1 MSIIKKKTW
10 LEFFNLIKM
19 KKFLRQNKTFF
30 AIIIG
35 ALIIGA
41 AIYFSSGQVNNNGG
55 EANDFL
61 EDRKGECAE
70 IPNLPDGAEKL
81 VTKVIDG
88 DTFVIEGGHSVRIL
102 SIDTDER
109 GYPCYQEAKDRLEKL
124 ILNKK
129 VKLEK
134 EEEED
139 VDQYCR
145 YLRHIFLPASSADKS
160 SSSADDNGENIGLK
174 LVEEGLAVAR
184 FYSETK
190 YQEEISEVEK
200 NARENK
206 IGCKWLSY
214 VKTSD
219 NESAYAEILDDNNFH
234 WEKLTFE
241 LTGMEIV
248 GACETKNYLGEEI
261 IIQGKIA
268 SAYCSKTNT
277 VFLNFGSVYPK
288 QCFVAVIFNSYKDKF
303 VKNPEKY
310 YADKTVRIKG
320 KISEYKGKPQI
331 ILKNPEQIE
340 IGKAN

>member
-1 MSIIKKKTW
+1 
-10 LEFFNLIKM
+10 M

-30 AIIIG
+30 AVIIG

-41 AIYFSSGQVNNNGG
+41 AIYFSSEQANNNGG
-55 EANDFL
+55 KVNDFS
-61 EDRKGECAE
+61 ENREGECAE

-88 DTFVIEGGHSVRIL
+88 DTFVIKGGYSVRIL

-109 GYPCYQEAKDRLEKL
+109 GYPCYQEAKDKLEEL
-124 ILNKK
+124 ILGKK

-134 EEEED
+134 EEED

-145 YLRHIFLPASSADKS
+145 YLRHIFLPTSTEVTADK
-160 SSSADDNGENIGLK
+160 DNENVGIK

-190 YQEEISEVEK
+190 YQEEISEAEK

-206 IGCKWLSY
+206 IGCKW
-214 VKTSD
+214 TSFASAESSADKSDSVGTSED
-219 NESAYAEILDDNNFH
+219 NHFH
-234 WEKLTFE
+234 WEKLTSE
-241 LTGMEIV
+241 STGMEIV
-248 GACETKNYLGEEI
+248 GACQAENYLGEEKI
-261 IIQGKIA
+261 VQGKIA

-277 VFLNFGSVYPK
+277 VFLNFGNAYPK
-288 QCFVAVIFNSYKDKF
+288 QCFVAVIFNSYRDKF

-320 KISEYKGKPQI
+320 KISEYQGKPQI
-331 ILKNPEQIE
+331 ILKNSEQIE

>member
-1 MSIIKKKTW
+1 
-10 LEFFNLIKM
+10 M
-19 KKFLRQNKTFF
+19 KKILRQNKTFF

-41 AIYFSSGQVNNNGG
+41 AIYFSSGQANNNG
-55 EANDFL
+55 EKANDFSKSK
-61 EDRKGECAE
+61 KGECTE
-70 IPNLPDGAEKL
+70 IPNLPNGEEKL

-88 DTFVIEGGHSVRIL
+88 DTFVIEGGYSVRIL
-102 SIDTDER
+102 SIDADER
-109 GYPCYQEAKDRLEKL
+109 SYPCYQEAKDKLEEL

-145 YLRHIFLPASSADKS
+145 YLRHIFLND
-160 SSSADDNGENIGLK
+160 ENIGIK
-174 LVEEGLAVAR
+174 LVEEGLTVAR

-190 YQEEISEVEK
+190 YQEEISEAEK

-214 VKTSD
+214 VKTLND
-219 NESAYAEILDDNNFH
+219 ESAYASAEASADKNFH
-234 WEKLTFE
+234 WERLTSE
-241 LTGMEIV
+241 LNGMEIV
-248 GACETKNYLGEEI
+248 GACKAKNYLGEEI

-268 SAYCSKTNT
+268 DAYCSKTNT
-277 VFLNFGSVYPK
+277 IFLNFGSAYPK
-288 QCFVAVIFNSYKDKF
+288 QCFVAVIFNSYQDKF
-303 VKNPEKY
+303 AKNPEKY

-340 IGKAN
+340 IGKTE